1 MAFGSRAMWYG
12 TFRWGRAAA
21 LGLVAAFFSTQA
33 PAVPVYFDGPQVD
46 TGSVTLKLGIS
57 EADALAAQAAGVS
70 IIDLDAGL
78 SSYTGVLSVSVQNPI
93 PANDTSA
100 PKTGDG
106 SWSVTYVSST
116 PIPQDQL
123 LYLVFATTVDPFYAP
138 ANVGLDI
145 DPDHWA
151 IFLGQRGGVDVYF
164 PAFLLGQPAAGTGA
178 VEVPV
183 NYLVRNQALKPGEGG
198 SFVFPQIQVAVTTAP
213 VPEPSAVA
221 MFALGLLTVAASRR
235 HRR

>member
-1 MAFGSRAMWYG
+1 VL
-12 TFRWGRAAA
+12 AA
-21 LGLVAAFFSTQA
+21 LFSTQA

-46 TGSVTLKLGIS
+46 TGSVTLQLGIS
-57 EADALAAQAAGVS
+57 EAHALAAQAAGVS

-93 PANDTSA
+93 PANDAGS

-106 SWSVTYVSST
+106 MWTITYMSQT
-116 PIPQDQL
+116 PIPDDRF
-123 LYLVFATTVDPFYAP
+123 LYVVFATTVDPFYAP

-145 DPDHWA
+145 DPEHWA

-178 VEVPV
+178 IEVPV

-221 MFALGLLTVAASRR
+221 MFALGLLSVAASRR